1 MQHSQR
7 SIKEF
12 VTQWETRNMICDLC
26 IGSPYIRVVW
36 NHGPLRREEG
46 VMIRVELLQ
55 IIYRFTGKLFLPFY
69 RQILGGKNGKMVK
82 NKDFYKI
89 IVKCLLK
96 HSQFCLILLK
106 WPLLLFLIIKG
117 LIIMFGSFFSFFWCV
132 QAEAADH
139 FGTRGKWLHYLNDN
153 IILIHS
159 LPI

>member
-1 MQHSQR
+1 MYECSYEIMQVW
-7 SIKEF
+7 SI
-12 VTQWETRNMICDLC
+12 WSI
-26 IGSPYIRVVW
+26 W
-36 NHGPLRREEG
+36 
-46 VMIRVELLQ
+46 IRVEFLP

-82 NKDFYKI
+82 NKDFYMI

-96 HSQFCLILLK
+96 HSQFCLILFK
-106 WPLLLFLIIKG
+106 WRLLLFLIMKG
-117 LIIMFGSFFSFFWCV
+117 LIILFGSFFSFFWCV